1 VFAGHPVTDP
11 VNVEEFEEAA
21 RERLEKSVYDYYAGG
36 AEDEVTVRDNR
47 EAFQRRRLRYRVL
60 VDVTRVETKASLLGV
75 PLSLPV
81 ILAPT
86 ALHRLAHPEGE
97 KATARGAASAGT
109 LMTLSTVSS
118 VTLEDVAA
126 AAPGGARWFQLY
138 CYEQRADTEAL
149 VRRAHRAGYGAIVL
163 TVDAPILG
171 RRERDVRNA
180 FTVPA
185 GLTAHPAR
193 VSREEGG
200 QWPLSS
206 LIGQPSLS
214 WNDVDWIRGISPLP
228 LVIKGIVRGDDAAR
242 AVEAGAA
249 AVWVSNHGGRQL
261 DTAIATADALSDV
274 VHAVGGRVPVIVDGG
289 IRRGTDI
296 VKAMALGA
304 SAAAIG
310 RPQLWGLAA
319 AGQEGVRRVLEM
331 LREELALAMALSGC
345 RSIAEIDRSLVA
357 P

>member
-1 VFAGHPVTDP
+1 MTDP
-11 VNVEEFEEAA
+11 VNLDEFEEAA
-21 RERLEKSVYDYYAGG
+21 RARLEKPVYDYYTGG
-36 AEDEVTVRDNR
+36 AEDEVTVRANR

-60 VDVTRVETKASLLGV
+60 VDVTRVETTASLLGV

-97 KATARGAASAGT
+97 KATARAAASAGT

-118 VTLEDVAA
+118 VTLEEVAA
-126 AAPGGARWFQLY
+126 AAPAGARWFQLY
-138 CYEQRADTEAL
+138 CYEERDDTEAL

-193 VSREEGG
+193 VSRAEGG

-214 WNDVDWIRGISPLP
+214 WRDVDWIRGICPLP

-261 DTAIATADALSDV
+261 DTAISTADALSDV

-289 IRRGTDI
+289 IRRGTDV
-296 VKAMALGA
+296 VKALALGA

-319 AGQEGVRRVLEM
+319 AGEEGVRRVLEM

-345 RSIAEIDRSLVA
+345 RSIAEIDRSLVE

>member
-1 VFAGHPVTDP
+1 VSDP

-21 RERLEKSVYDYYAGG
+21 RGRLPGSVYDYYAGG
-36 AEDEVTVRDNR
+36 AEDEVTVRANR
-47 EAFQRRRLRYRVL
+47 EAFRRRSLRYRVL
-60 VDVTRVETKASLLGV
+60 VDVVRVETSASLLGS
-75 PLSLPV
+75 PISLPV

-86 ALHRLAHPEGE
+86 ALHRLAHPDGE
-97 KATARGAASAGT
+97 KATARAAAAAGT

-126 AAPGGARWFQLY
+126 SAPEGARWFQLY
-138 CYEQRADTEAL
+138 CYQDRAETEAIVL
-149 VRRAHRAGYGAIVL
+149 RAHRAGYRAIVL

-171 RRERDVRNA
+171 RRERDVRND

-185 GLTAHPAR
+185 GFTAHPAR
-193 VSREEGG
+193 VTNDAGG

-214 WNDVDWIRGISPLP
+214 WKDLDWIRGVCPLP
-228 LVIKGIVRGDDAAR
+228 LVLKGIVRGDDASR
-242 AVEAGAA
+242 AVDAGVG

-261 DTAIATADALSDV
+261 DTSIPTADALSDV
-274 VHAVGGRVPVIVDGG
+274 VHAVAGRVPIVVDGG
-289 IRRGTDI
+289 IRRGTD
-296 VKAMALGA
+296 VLKAIALGA
-304 SAAAIG
+304 TAAAIG

-319 AGQEGVRRVLEM
+319 AGEDGVRRVLEM
-331 LREELALAMALSGC
+331 LRDELALAMALSGC
-345 RSIAEIDRSLVA
+345 RSLSEIDRSLVE